1 MIIMTWDLL
10 PSMDLTIIPWQFAP
24 MMCQN
29 LTNYL
34 ITIPLRLGAF
44 PLAIALAAIEIL
56 L

>member
-29 LTNYL
+29 LTNNL
-34 ITIPLRLGAF
+34 ITIPLKLVAF
-44 PLAIALAAIEIL
+44 PLAIALAAIEIFL
-56 L
+56 